1 LDAGFNNPLLQKRP
15 NSKYEC
21 VRIDQIGT
29 TYNGGTPSKSEPS
42 YWEGSIP
49 WVSPKDFSDLEIS
62 ESEDHIS
69 ERAIAETGLR
79 LLKPGT
85 VLVVYRSGVLLHSLP
100 VAVAKAKLT
109 INQDIKALLL
119 SERVQPAY
127 LVLYL
132 HVFGQ
137 RLLPI
142 ITKHSTTVQ
151 SINSE
156 QFNALLIPLPPLE
169 VQCALV
175 SEMERERESRRR
187 KLAEADTLLSGLDAF
202 LLDRLALTAPK
213 EKVRSSFAVR
223 LSQIDGPINPERY
236 MAIALEKSIRGTCI
250 EDVVSI
256 LEDKV
261 CPSRKGPN
269 EKWDWIRIDDLENLP
284 LGVKTIRTEIGSD
297 IEGTFFA
304 VQENDILLARLGP
317 TILNQKIVLCPKTN
331 RHTVGSS
338 EFLVLRCK
346 EGWNPVTVLWTLRT
360 SLYRDLIYSK
370 GRGATPSRYRVSRED
385 LGKLPFPQMSKRDQD
400 FLAKEIDQ
408 RLDNTRRLREE
419 AAREWEAA
427 KARFEA
433 KLLND

>member
-1 LDAGFNNPLLQKRP
+1 
-15 NSKYEC
+15 
-21 VRIDQIGT
+21 
-29 TYNGGTPSKSEPS
+29 
-42 YWEGSIP
+42 
-49 WVSPKDFSDLEIS
+49 
-62 ESEDHIS
+62 
-69 ERAIAETGLR
+69 
-79 LLKPGT
+79 
-85 VLVVYRSGVLLHSLP
+85 
-100 VAVAKAKLT
+100 
-109 INQDIKALLL
+109 
-119 SERVQPAY
+119 
-127 LVLYL
+127 
-132 HVFGQ
+132 
-137 RLLPI
+137 
-142 ITKHSTTVQ
+142 
-151 SINSE
+151 
-156 QFNALLIPLPPLE
+156 
-169 VQCALV
+169 
-175 SEMERERESRRR
+175 
-187 KLAEADTLLSGLDAF
+187 
-202 LLDRLALTAPK
+202 
-213 EKVRSSFAVR
+213 
-223 LSQIDGPINPERY
+223 
-236 MAIALEKSIRGTCI
+236 
-250 EDVVSI
+250 
-256 LEDKV
+256 
-261 CPSRKGPN
+261 
-269 EKWDWIRIDDLENLP
+269 LENLP